1 MSRIAFAILFLAPGL
16 LLGKAMATEGAP
28 AAKVYEGVVGS
39 APIVMS
45 LEGPDDSFSGN
56 YFYRSQRFDIDLSGE
71 TKKGVIQLE
80 AFITGDKLSLK
91 PDGAGY
97 TGSLTTAKGKTLPVH
112 LHPVGPEA
120 ARNAPADAGDG
131 ISLYERI
138 RLSGLALKPQKT
150 ETVAGRDLRWY
161 LEPTSGARLF
171 RIESGYD
178 APVMEAINK
187 ALARIQWANVSEYF
201 SCPGMEGGSG
211 LENAEVGK
219 PYLSDAHVSFAI
231 EESWSCAG
239 AAHPDFGMEG
249 HSFDA
254 KTGKEMELDDL
265 LKFGKAPV
273 PKKDSDAWLD
283 YRSKTFAPGVVAL
296 LKRFYPKEMKAPK
309 GEDDCNYSDAEVWS
323 FPAWRLTE
331 KGVYVGASFARAM
344 RVCDNPEWSVIPYSA
359 LKESR

>member
-1 MSRIAFAILFLAPGL
+1 MSRIGFAFLILAPGL
-16 LLGKAMATEGAP
+16 LPGEAMATEAAP
-28 AAKVYEGVVGS
+28 AAKVYEGTVGS

-45 LEGPDDSFSGN
+45 LEGSADSVSGN
-56 YFYRSQRFDIDLSGE
+56 YFYRSQRFDIDLGGE
-71 TKKGVIQLE
+71 TKKGVVQLE
-80 AFITGDKLSLK
+80 AFATGDKISLK
-91 PDGAGY
+91 ADGAGY
-97 TGSLTTAKGKTLPVH
+97 MGSLTTAKGKTLPVH
-112 LHPVGPEA
+112 LQPVGPDA
-120 ARNAPADAGDG
+120 ASNAPADAGDG
-131 ISLYERI
+131 LSLYERI
-138 RLSGLALKPQKT
+138 HLSGLTLNPQKT
-150 ETVAGRDLRWY
+150 ETIAGRNLRWY
-161 LEPTSGARLF
+161 VEPTSHARLF

-187 ALARIQWANVSEYF
+187 TLARIQWATVSEYF
-201 SCPGMEGGSG
+201 SCPGMDGGSG
-211 LENAEVGK
+211 LENAEVSK
-219 PYLSDAHVSFAI
+219 PYLSDAHVSFSI
-231 EESWSCAG
+231 DESWSCAG

-254 KTGKEMELDDL
+254 KTGKEIELDDL

-273 PKKDSDAWLD
+273 PKKDSDPWFD

-344 RVCDNPEWSVIPYSA
+344 RVCDNPKWSVIPYSA